1 MIIQRPLL
9 GLHYNNNTMS
19 NYKTLNLAYPENSQ
33 INFKINRFPDGQQ
46 SVTLEV
52 DMAHLVAK
60 QADCVKIY
68 SRLNNFRDLE
78 LIICATAALRNTGI
92 QKIALYVPYFMGAR
106 SDRRFTEGDAN
117 YLKQVICPIVNAQ
130 KFDAVIVLDPH
141 SDVLEA
147 CLDNFEKIDNHTIVK
162 YALTDIDNKHD
173 AQERIVLV
181 SPDAGAY
188 KKIFDVAQK
197 FRISKI
203 VTATKVRDIKTGK
216 ILHTEIPT
224 LDQHEDL
231 KYVIVDDICDGGRTF
246 IELAKAIHD
255 SRPTAKVYL
264 VVTHGI
270 FSNGFLELSR
280 EIEKIYCSNSYS
292 DRNDIEYDSQYTVG
306 KNLLMQVNVF

>member
-1 MIIQRPLL
+1 MP
-9 GLHYNNNTMS
+9 
-19 NYKTLNLAYPENSQ
+19 NYKTLNLAYPEKSQ

-46 SVTLEV
+46 SVTLEIN
-52 DMAHLVAK
+52 MSHLTAVHSGGVQIK
-60 QADCVKIY
+60 

-78 LIICATAALRNTGI
+78 LIVCATAALRNTGI
-92 QKIALYVPYFMGAR
+92 KNIQLYTPYFMGAR

-117 YLKQVICPIVNAQ
+117 YLKQVICPIINSQ
-130 KFDAVIVLDPH
+130 KFESVTILDPH

-147 CLDNFEKIDNHTIVK
+147 CLDNFVKINNHDIVK
-162 YALTDIDNKHD
+162 QALTAIDNKND
-173 AQERIVLV
+173 AQDRIVLV

-197 FRISKI
+197 FGINKI
-203 VTATKVRDIKTGK
+203 ITATKVRDVRTGK

-231 KYVIVDDICDGGRTF
+231 QYVIIDDICDGGRTF
-246 IELAKAIHD
+246 LELAKAIHD

-292 DRNDIEYDSQYTVG
+292 DRNDIEHDSQYTVR
-306 KNLLMQVNVF
+306 KEFLTQFSIF

>member
-1 MIIQRPLL
+1 
-9 GLHYNNNTMS
+9 MS
-19 NYKTLNLAYPENSQ
+19 NYKTLNLAYPEKSQ
-33 INFKINRFPDGQQ
+33 INFAINRFPDGQQ
-46 SVTLEV
+46 SVTLIV
-52 DMAHLVAK
+52 DMAHLAAVHAGGVIIK
-60 QADCVKIY
+60 

-78 LIICATAALRNTGI
+78 LIVCATAALRNTGI
-92 QKIALYVPYFMGAR
+92 QNIQLYTPYFMGAR

-117 YLKQVICPIVNAQ
+117 YLKQVICPIINSQ
-130 KFDAVIVLDPH
+130 KFESVTILDPH

-147 CLDNFEKIDNHTIVK
+147 CLDNFVKINNHDIVK
-162 YALTDIDNKHD
+162 QALTAIDNKND
-173 AQERIVLV
+173 AQDRIVLV

-197 FRISKI
+197 FGINKI
-203 VTATKVRDIKTGK
+203 ITATKVRDVRTGK

-231 KYVIVDDICDGGRTF
+231 QYVIIDDICDGGRTF
-246 IELAKAIHD
+246 LELAKAIHD

-292 DRNDIEYDSQYTVG
+292 DRNDIEHDSQYTVR
-306 KNLLMQVNVF
+306 KEFLTQFSIF

>member
-1 MIIQRPLL
+1 MP
-9 GLHYNNNTMS
+9 
-19 NYKTLNLAYPENSQ
+19 NYKTLNLAYPEKSQ

-46 SVTLEV
+46 SVTLEIN
-52 DMAHLVAK
+52 MSHLTAVHSGGVQIK
-60 QADCVKIY
+60 

-78 LIICATAALRNTGI
+78 LIVCATAALRNTGI
-92 QKIALYVPYFMGAR
+92 QNIQLYTPYFMGAR

-117 YLKQVICPIVNAQ
+117 YLKQVICPIINSQ
-130 KFDAVIVLDPH
+130 KFESVTILDPH

-147 CLDNFEKIDNHTIVK
+147 CLDNFVKISNHDIVK
-162 YALTDIDNKHD
+162 QALTAIDNKND
-173 AQERIVLV
+173 AQDRIVLV

-197 FRISKI
+197 FGINKI
-203 VTATKVRDIKTGK
+203 ITATKVRDVRTGK

-224 LDQHEDL
+224 LDQHDDL
-231 KYVIVDDICDGGRTF
+231 QYVIIDDICDGGRTF
-246 IELAKAIHD
+246 LELAKAIHD

-270 FSNGFLELSR
+270 FSNGFLELSK

-292 DRNDIEYDSQYTVG
+292 DRNDIEHDSQYTVG
-306 KNLLMQVNVF
+306 KEFLTQFNIF

>member
-1 MIIQRPLL
+1 MP
-9 GLHYNNNTMS
+9 
-19 NYKTLNLAYPENSQ
+19 NYKTLNLAYPEKSQ

-46 SVTLEV
+46 SVTLEIN
-52 DMAHLVAK
+52 MSHLTAVHSGGVQIK
-60 QADCVKIY
+60 

-78 LIICATAALRNTGI
+78 LIVCATAALRNTGI
-92 QKIALYVPYFMGAR
+92 KNIQLYTPYFMGAR

-117 YLKQVICPIVNAQ
+117 YLKQVICPIINSQ
-130 KFDAVIVLDPH
+130 KFESVTILDPH

-147 CLDNFEKIDNHTIVK
+147 CLDNFVKISNHDIVK
-162 YALTDIDNKHD
+162 QALTAIDNKND
-173 AQERIVLV
+173 AQDRIVLV

-197 FRISKI
+197 FGINKI
-203 VTATKVRDIKTGK
+203 ITATKVRDVRTGK

-224 LDQHEDL
+224 LDQHDDL
-231 KYVIVDDICDGGRTF
+231 QYVIIDDICDGGRTF
-246 IELAKAIHD
+246 LELAKAIHD

-270 FSNGFLELSR
+270 FSNGFLELSK

-292 DRNDIEYDSQYTVG
+292 DRNDIEHDSQYTVG
-306 KNLLMQVNVF
+306 KEFLTQFNIF

>member
-1 MIIQRPLL
+1 
-9 GLHYNNNTMS
+9 MS
-19 NYKTLNLAYPENSQ
+19 NYKTLNLTYPEKSQ

-46 SVTLEV
+46 SVTLEIN
-52 DMAHLVAK
+52 MSHLTAVHSGGVQIK
-60 QADCVKIY
+60 

-78 LIICATAALRNTGI
+78 LIVCATAALRNTGI
-92 QKIALYVPYFMGAR
+92 KNIQLYTPYFMGAR

-117 YLKQVICPIVNAQ
+117 YLKQVICPIINSQ
-130 KFDAVIVLDPH
+130 KFESVTILDPH

-147 CLDNFEKIDNHTIVK
+147 CLDNFVKINNHDIVK
-162 YALTDIDNKHD
+162 QALTAIDNKND
-173 AQERIVLV
+173 AQDRIVLV

-197 FRISKI
+197 FGINKI
-203 VTATKVRDIKTGK
+203 ITATKVRDVRTGK

-231 KYVIVDDICDGGRTF
+231 QYVIIDDICDGGRTF
-246 IELAKAIHD
+246 LELAKAIHD

-270 FSNGFLELSR
+270 FSNGFLELSK

-292 DRNDIEYDSQYTVG
+292 DRNDIEHDSQYTVG
-306 KNLLMQVNVF
+306 KNFLTQFNVL

>member
-1 MIIQRPLL
+1 MP
-9 GLHYNNNTMS
+9 
-19 NYKTLNLAYPENSQ
+19 NYKTLNLAYPEKSQ

-46 SVTLEV
+46 SVTLEIN
-52 DMAHLVAK
+52 MSHLTAVHSGGVQIK
-60 QADCVKIY
+60 

-78 LIICATAALRNTGI
+78 LIVCATAALRNTGI
-92 QKIALYVPYFMGAR
+92 QNIQLYTPYFMGAR

-117 YLKQVICPIVNAQ
+117 YLKQVICPIINSQ
-130 KFDAVIVLDPH
+130 KFESVTILDPH

-147 CLDNFEKIDNHTIVK
+147 CLDNFVKISNHDIVRQALTAIDNR
-162 YALTDIDNKHD
+162 ND
-173 AQERIVLV
+173 AQDRIVLV

-197 FRISKI
+197 FGINKI
-203 VTATKVRDIKTGK
+203 ITATKVRDVRTGK

-231 KYVIVDDICDGGRTF
+231 QYVIIDDICDGGRTF
-246 IELAKAIHD
+246 LELAKAIHD

-270 FSNGFLELSR
+270 FSNGFLELSK

-292 DRNDIEYDSQYTVG
+292 DRNDIEHDSQYTVG
-306 KNLLMQVNVF
+306 KEFLTQFNTF

>member
-1 MIIQRPLL
+1 MP
-9 GLHYNNNTMS
+9 
-19 NYKTLNLAYPENSQ
+19 NYKTLNLAYPEKSQ

-46 SVTLEV
+46 SVTLEIN
-52 DMAHLVAK
+52 MSHLTAVHSGGVQIK
-60 QADCVKIY
+60 

-78 LIICATAALRNTGI
+78 LIVCATAALRNTGI
-92 QKIALYVPYFMGAR
+92 KNIQLYTPYFMGAR

-117 YLKQVICPIVNAQ
+117 YLKQVICPIINSQ
-130 KFDAVIVLDPH
+130 KFESVTILDPH

-147 CLDNFEKIDNHTIVK
+147 CLDNFVKISNHDIVK
-162 YALTDIDNKHD
+162 QALTAIDNKND
-173 AQERIVLV
+173 AQDRIVLV

-197 FRISKI
+197 FGINKI
-203 VTATKVRDIKTGK
+203 ITATKVRDVRTGK

-231 KYVIVDDICDGGRTF
+231 QYVIIDDICDGGRTF
-246 IELAKAIHD
+246 LELAKAIHD

-270 FSNGFLELSR
+270 FSNGFLELSK

-292 DRNDIEYDSQYTVG
+292 DRNDIEHDSDYTVG
-306 KNLLMQVNVF
+306 KDFLTQFNVL

>member
-1 MIIQRPLL
+1 
-9 GLHYNNNTMS
+9 MS
-19 NYKTLNLAYPENSQ
+19 NYKTLNLTYPENSQ
-33 INFKINRFPDGQQ
+33 IDFMINRFPDGQQ
-46 SVTLEV
+46 SVTLEIN
-52 DMAHLVAK
+52 MSHLTAVHSGGVQIK
-60 QADCVKIY
+60 

-78 LIICATAALRNTGI
+78 LIVCATAALRNTGI
-92 QKIALYVPYFMGAR
+92 KNIQLYTPYFMGAR

-117 YLKQVICPIVNAQ
+117 YLKQVICPIINSQ
-130 KFDAVIVLDPH
+130 KFESVTILDPH

-147 CLDNFEKIDNHTIVK
+147 CLDNFVKINNHDIVK
-162 YALTDIDNKHD
+162 QALTAIDNKND
-173 AQERIVLV
+173 AQDRIVLV

-197 FRISKI
+197 FGINKI
-203 VTATKVRDIKTGK
+203 ITATKVRDVRTGK

-231 KYVIVDDICDGGRTF
+231 QYVIIDDICDGGRTF
-246 IELAKAIHD
+246 LELAKAIHD

-292 DRNDIEYDSQYTVG
+292 DRNDIEHDSQYTVR
-306 KNLLMQVNVF
+306 KEFLTQFSIF

>member
-1 MIIQRPLL
+1 ML
-9 GLHYNNNTMS
+9 
-19 NYKTLNLAYPENSQ
+19 NYKTLNLAYPEKSQ

-46 SVTLEV
+46 SVTLEIN
-52 DMAHLVAK
+52 MSHLTAVHSGGVQIK
-60 QADCVKIY
+60 

-78 LIICATAALRNTGI
+78 LIVCATAALRNTGI
-92 QKIALYVPYFMGAR
+92 KNIQLYTPYFMGAR

-117 YLKQVICPIVNAQ
+117 YLKQVICPIINSQ
-130 KFDAVIVLDPH
+130 KFESVTILDPH

-147 CLDNFEKIDNHTIVK
+147 CLDNFVKISNHDIVK
-162 YALTDIDNKHD
+162 QALTAIDNKND
-173 AQERIVLV
+173 AQDRIVLV

-197 FRISKI
+197 FGINKI
-203 VTATKVRDIKTGK
+203 ITATKVRDVRTGK

-231 KYVIVDDICDGGRTF
+231 QYVIIDDICDGGRTF
-246 IELAKAIHD
+246 LELAKAIHY

-280 EIEKIYCSNSYS
+280 DIEKIYCSNSYS
-292 DRNDIEYDSQYTVG
+292 DRNDIEHDSQYTVG
-306 KNLLMQVNVF
+306 KEFLTQFNIF

>member
-1 MIIQRPLL
+1 MP
-9 GLHYNNNTMS
+9 
-19 NYKTLNLAYPENSQ
+19 NYKTLNLAYPEKSQ

-46 SVTLEV
+46 SVTLEIN
-52 DMAHLVAK
+52 MSHLTAVHSGGVQIK
-60 QADCVKIY
+60 

-78 LIICATAALRNTGI
+78 LIVCATAALRNTGI
-92 QKIALYVPYFMGAR
+92 KNIQLYTPYFMGAR

-117 YLKQVICPIVNAQ
+117 YLKQVICPIINSQ
-130 KFDAVIVLDPH
+130 KFESVTILDPH

-147 CLDNFEKIDNHTIVK
+147 CLDNFVKISNHDIVK
-162 YALTDIDNKHD
+162 QSLTAIDNKND
-173 AQERIVLV
+173 AQDRIVLV

-197 FRISKI
+197 FGINKI
-203 VTATKVRDIKTGK
+203 ITATKVRDVRTGK

-231 KYVIVDDICDGGRTF
+231 QYVIIDDICDGGRTYLD
-246 IELAKAIHD
+246 LAKAIHD

-270 FSNGFLELSR
+270 FSNGFLELSK

-292 DRNDIEYDSQYTVG
+292 DRNDIEHDSQYTVG
-306 KNLLMQVNVF
+306 KEFLTQFNIF

>member
-1 MIIQRPLL
+1 
-9 GLHYNNNTMS
+9 MS
-19 NYKTLNLAYPENSQ
+19 NYKTLNLAYPEKSQ

-46 SVTLEV
+46 SVTLEIN
-52 DMAHLVAK
+52 MSHLTAVHSGGVQIK
-60 QADCVKIY
+60 

-78 LIICATAALRNTGI
+78 LIVCATAALRNTGI
-92 QKIALYVPYFMGAR
+92 QNIQLYTPYFMGAR

-117 YLKQVICPIVNAQ
+117 YLKQVICPIINSQ
-130 KFDAVIVLDPH
+130 KFESVTILDPH

-147 CLDNFEKIDNHTIVK
+147 CLDNFVKISNHDIVK
-162 YALTDIDNKHD
+162 QALTAIDNKND
-173 AQERIVLV
+173 AQDRIVLV

-197 FRISKI
+197 FGINKI
-203 VTATKVRDIKTGK
+203 ITATKVRDVRTGK

-231 KYVIVDDICDGGRTF
+231 QYVIIDDICDGGRTF
-246 IELAKAIHD
+246 LELAKAIHD

-270 FSNGFLELSR
+270 FSNGFLELSK

-292 DRNDIEYDSQYTVG
+292 DRNDIEHDSQYTVA
-306 KNLLMQVNVF
+306 KEFLTQFNIF